1 MIAVNIG
8 SKSLK
13 RAFWFTVF
21 ATVAVYITIVAW
33 SAPTISGHAN
43 GLRMFDLRPTGYDFQ
58 ESEAFLSALTDEGRI
73 FYLSVQHRL
82 DIAYPALL
90 AITTMWA
97 FLLLLPRKKLALL
110 ALLLPVCVMV
120 FDYLEN
126 LAVAV
131 MLHSGTQNL
140 TAEMVSRAS
149 GYSVL
154 KSGFTTASMSLLMV
168 LVLLRIYRR
177 RSKRHSKKA

>member
-1 MIAVNIG
+1 MNIRA
-8 SKSLK
+8 KSFK
-13 RAFWFTVF
+13 WAFWFTVF

-33 SAPTISGHAN
+33 SAPTVSGHAD
-43 GLRMFDLRPTGYDFQ
+43 GLRMFDLRPAGYDFQ
-58 ESEAFLSALTDEGRI
+58 EAQDFLSALTDEGRI

-97 FLLLLPRKKLALL
+97 FLLLLPRNKLALL
-110 ALLLPVCVMV
+110 ALLLPVCAMV

-126 LAVAV
+126 IAVAV

-154 KSGFTTASMSLLMV
+154 KSGFTTASMSLLVV
-168 LVLLRIYRR
+168 LILLRIYRR
-177 RSKRHSKKA
+177 RSKRHSGKT